1 MKKAQKSSIKTLIR
15 QARLPERTV
24 QVCLD
29 AALVAEIEQAERELA
44 QAERERGDSLA
55 GGARPRAIAE
65 RIEALRQQMHDR
77 MVVFRLRA
85 MPRPQWAAFLD
96 EHPPRKT
103 DSGEVDERDKYIG
116 VNVDTF
122 FPALIRRSVVEPE
135 LDDEDWDLLLN
146 ERLTSRQFDDLANA
160 AWSLNRREVDVPF
173 SLAASRTLSS
183 GHA

>member
-1 MKKAQKSSIKTLIR
+1 MKKAQKSSIQTLIR

-55 GGARPRAIAE
+55 GGARPRAIAA
-65 RIEALRQQMHDR
+65 RIEALRQQMHDC
-77 MVVFRLRA
+77 MGVCRLRA
-85 MPRPQWAAFLD
+85 MPRPQWAALLD

-116 VNVDTF
+116 VNTDTF

-135 LDDEDWDLLLN
+135 LDAEDWDLLLN
-146 ERLTSRQFDDLANA
+146 ER
-160 AWSLNRREVDVPF
+160 
-173 SLAASRTLSS
+173 
-183 GHA
+183 